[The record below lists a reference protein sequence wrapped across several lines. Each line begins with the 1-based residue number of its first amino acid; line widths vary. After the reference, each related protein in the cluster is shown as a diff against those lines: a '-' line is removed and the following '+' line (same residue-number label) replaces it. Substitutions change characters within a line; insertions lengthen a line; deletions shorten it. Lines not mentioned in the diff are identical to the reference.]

1 MNKESALSILVF
13 FASGEIKIT
22 RQVVACSAQICL
34 QHLVMSPLPSGYL
47 LTLICSVLS
56 CLRGIVPSTVTVL
69 SPTQRRNEE
78 KCGRTGGDCVR
89 GRGGVGNDLAGEL
102 DQGFI
107 MNKILSSTMYIV

>member
-13 FASGEIKIT
+13 FASGKIKIT
-22 RQVVACSAQICL
+22 RRVVACSAQICL
-34 QHLVMSPLPSGYL
+34 QHLVMSPSPSGYV
-47 LTLICSVLS
+47 LTLTCSVLS
-56 CLRGIVPSTVTVL
+56 CLRGIVSSTVTVL
-69 SPTQRRNEE
+69 SPMQRRNEE
-78 KCGRTGGDCVR
+78 KCSRTGGECVR